1 MVVSRISYVMEFDD
15 TRAVFLEQVIA
26 FLSLSNFALVR
37 PRGLLFEKSPRGRI
51 SEIYTR
57 RTSVSSSFSTRSRTL
72 LKMTSGSEMGLM
84 SLPPMERKT

>member
-1 MVVSRISYVMEFDD
+1 MSWNLM
-15 TRAVFLEQVIA
+15 TRVPYSLNSNLFIA

-57 RTSVSSSFSTRSRTL
+57 RSR
-72 LKMTSGSEMGLM
+72 KMKVAVAEVL
-84 SLPPMERKT
+84 

>member
-1 MVVSRISYVMEFDD
+1 MSWNLM
-15 TRAVFLEQVIA
+15 TRVPYSLNSNLFIA
-26 FLSLSNFALVR
+26 FFLSLSNFALVR
-37 PRGLLFEKSPRGRI
+37 PRGLLIEKSPRGKI

-57 RTSVSSSFSTRSRTL
+57 RTSVSSSFSTRSRML

>member
-1 MVVSRISYVMEFDD
+1 MSWNLM
-15 TRAVFLEQVIA
+15 TRVPYSLNINLFIA

-37 PRGLLFEKSPRGRI
+37 PRGLLFEKSPLGRI

-57 RTSVSSSFSTRSRTL
+57 RTSVSSSFSTRSRML
-72 LKMTSGSEMGLM
+72 LKMTSESEMGLM

>member
-1 MVVSRISYVMEFDD
+1 MSWNLM
-15 TRAVFLEQVIA
+15 TRMPYSLNSNLFIV

-37 PRGLLFEKSPRGRI
+37 PWGLLFEKSPRGRI

-57 RTSVSSSFSTRSRTL
+57 RTSVSSSFSTRSRML

>member
-1 MVVSRISYVMEFDD
+1 MSWNLM
-15 TRAVFLEQVIA
+15 TRVPYSLNSNLFIA

-57 RTSVSSSFSTRSRTL
+57 RTSVSSSFSTRSWML
-72 LKMTSGSEMGLM
+72 LKMTSGWEMGLM
-84 SLPPMERKT
+84 SLPPMERKK